1 MVWKFFFALLIWTR
15 HPSKN
20 PDNLEA
26 AQFKFVELAE
36 AYSVLSDGMY
46 FSHHVSVTIIFV
58 SLVKSICI
66 VVAFNPSEQPTSA
79 PSLTNLEKRASNSVC
94 PTALEVLSP
103 FLIVF
108 MVNSIN

>member
-1 MVWKFFFALLIWTR
+1 MMGDCVLEVFFFAFLIWTR

-58 SLVKSICI
+58 SRVESASLSRSIH
-66 VVAFNPSEQPTSA
+66 
-79 PSLTNLEKRASNSVC
+79 
-94 PTALEVLSP
+94 LSSP
-103 FLIVF
+103 QARRL
-108 MVNSIN
+108 